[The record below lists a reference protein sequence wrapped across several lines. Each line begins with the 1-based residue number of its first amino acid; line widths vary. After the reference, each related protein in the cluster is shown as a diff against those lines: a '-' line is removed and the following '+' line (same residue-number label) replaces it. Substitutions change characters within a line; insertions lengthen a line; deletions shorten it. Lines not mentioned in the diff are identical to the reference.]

1 MYNINSTYTGEE
13 NMRPSRSPLVSL
25 LLVFVLV
32 SLSCNLP
39 AGLQSEKTGTPT
51 VALNATNIAGTVI
64 AEIGAKTAAAQTQTA
79 QNPPTLTPK
88 PPETATPV
96 FTSTPTQRPCNQ
108 AAFVTDVTIPDGTEI
123 PAGTTFTKTWRLQ
136 NNGSCTWTSGYLAVF
151 DSGDRM
157 NAPDAV
163 PVTGG
168 TVPNGGTADITMT
181 LKAPDTAG
189 TYKGYFRL
197 RAPEGTL
204 FGLGGGVPFY
214 VVIKAVKQAT
224 EAPAVEAKPDLV
236 ITSLQFAPYPP
247 VKGAAVTVTVQTMN
261 KGGAASGP
269 YTVYWYPGE
278 NYPAPGCTWDVDGSN
293 AGGGRV
299 LTCLYPGYPSAYSG
313 IVTKAEIDPSDVI
326 SEINEGNNT
335 LKKSIDVSN

>member
-1 MYNINSTYTGEE
+1 MNPAYKGEKM
-13 NMRPSRSPLVSL
+13 NRQSREILGLFLVVFIVVSL
-25 LLVFVLV
+25 A
-32 SLSCNLP
+32 CNLP
-39 AGLQSEKTGTPT
+39 AGLKSEPTTTPT
-51 VALNATNIAGTVI
+51 PALNATEIAGTVI
-64 AEIGAKTAAAQTQTA
+64 AEIVGSTATA
-79 QNPPTLTPK
+79 QIQATLSAPTFTPTS
-88 PPETATPV
+88 PHTATPV
-96 FTSTPTQRPCNQ
+96 FTNTPTQRPCNQ

-123 PAGTTFTKTWRLQ
+123 PVGTLFTKTWRIQ

-163 PVTGG
+163 AVTGG
-168 TVPNGGTADITMT
+168 TVPYGGTVDITMT

-197 RAPEGTL
+197 RSPEGIL
-204 FGLGGGVPFY
+204 FGVGGGVPFY
-214 VVIKAVKQAT
+214 VVIKAVKSAT
-224 EAPAVEAKPDLV
+224 NTPAVEAKPDLV
-236 ITSLQFAPYPP
+236 ITSLQFNPYPP
-247 VKGAAVTVTVQTMN
+247 VKGNAVTVTIQTMN

-299 LTCLYPGYPSAYSG
+299 LSCIYPGYPSAYSG
-313 IVTKAEIDPSDVI
+313 IVTKAVIDPSDSVN
-326 SEINEGNNT
+326 EINESNNT
-335 LKKSIDVSN
+335 MKKSIDVSN

>member
-1 MYNINSTYTGEE
+1 M
-13 NMRPSRSPLVSL
+13 MRRNRKTLVL
-25 LLVFVLV
+25 FLLVFIVV
-32 SLSCNLP
+32 SLACNLP
-39 AGLQSEKTGTPT
+39 VGFQAEKTVTPT
-51 VALNATNIAGTVI
+51 RSLNSTEIAGTVI
-64 AEIGAKTAAAQTQTA
+64 AEIVGKTATA
-79 QNPPTLTPK
+79 QSQVTAVPPTLTPK
-88 PPETATPV
+88 PTQPV
-96 FTSTPTQRPCNQ
+96 VPTFTLPPTQRPCNQ
-108 AAFVTDVTIPDGTEI
+108 ALFVTDVTIPDGTEI
-123 PAGTTFTKTWRLQ
+123 PAGTTFTKTWRIQ

-163 PVTGG
+163 AVTGG
-168 TVPNGGTADITMT
+168 TVPYGGTADISMT

-189 TYKGYFRL
+189 TYKAFFRL

-204 FGLGGGVPFY
+204 FGVGGGVAFY
-214 VVIKAVKQAT
+214 VEIKAIKSVTNTPAI
-224 EAPAVEAKPDLV
+224 EARPDLV
-236 ITSLQFAPYPP
+236 ITSLQFSPYPP
-247 VKGAAVTVTVQTMN
+247 VKDAPVTVTVQTMN

-313 IVTKAEIDPSDVI
+313 IVTKAVIDPSDTV
-326 SEINEGNNT
+326 SEINESNNT